1 MTARLCLSALR
12 VLRLSST
19 SAHIVRRNVAN
30 SSSPLIRQFSRSYPS
45 QKQRYVRF
53 DVDPEQ
59 PLNVRKWDLGTQIF
73 VAVVVG
79 GGVYYV
85 THLEQIPETGR
96 WRFMDVNPKFEAK
109 LAKASH
115 DELLAEFRG
124 KVLPENHPVT
134 RHVRR
139 VVTRILES
147 SNLGTLS
154 SPESTYLPTHG
165 ASDDLWSPQT
175 QTDDVPPGAG
185 GRQWNLM
192 VVNDDRI
199 VNAAA
204 SYGNIV
210 VFTGILPAAKDEQG
224 LAAVLGHALGR
235 TVLRHNSERYS
246 SMKVLLALATALEV
260 AGLDLGIARLIT
272 SLLYDLPNS
281 RTQELEADQ
290 VGLKLAAKACFDP
303 QAAPE
308 MFTRLGQL
316 EKRNGGRTLSFI
328 STHPP
333 SEQRVKRLEGLL
345 ADAYAIRA
353 ASPECSGI
361 QDSMAAFRDS
371 FALSVGSDGNT
382 WR

>member
-1 MTARLCLSALR
+1 MTARLCFSALR
-12 VLRLSST
+12 ALRLSST
-19 SAHIVRRNVAN
+19 SAHVVRRNVAN
-30 SSSPLIRQFSRSYPS
+30 SRSPLIRQFSRSCPS

-96 WRFMDVNPKFEAK
+96 WRFMDINPKFEAK

-124 KVLPENHPVT
+124 KVLPENHPVA

-224 LAAVLGHALGR
+224 LAAVLGHEIGHV
-235 TVLRHNSERYS
+235 VLRHNSERYS